1 MFQMCPLDYERTLNN
16 YVARN
21 GEAVSVPMADR
32 LLFRGQNNA
41 QSDLKRWS
49 SR

>member
-1 MFQMCPLDYERTLNN
+1 MFQMYLPYCESVLND

-32 LLFRGQNNA
+32 LSFRGQTNA
-41 QSDLKRWS
+41 QSNLKRWS